1 MSYEKIKPVE
11 YTEAELRELWRC
23 EYCRKVIHTHDG
35 IRVRFY
41 EDQFDHAF
49 YESTNRKKA
58 NKDALSYA
66 RLEKMLW
73 IKDVL
78 ADASARKQNPITP
91 TKECL
96 LSKGIMLW
104 LLG

>member
-1 MSYEKIKPVE
+1 MSYEKIRPVE

-49 YESTNRKKA
+49 MKVQIGKKPI
-58 NKDALSYA
+58 
-66 RLEKMLW
+66 KMLC
-73 IKDVL
+73 
-78 ADASARKQNPITP
+78 RMP
-91 TKECL
+91 
-96 LSKGIMLW
+96 G
-104 LLG
+104 